1 MVNSPSDAKKSKS
14 KEDPE
19 QDSDAPD
26 SPPPDD
32 PAAFES
38 WDFQT
43 TAKIARKVL
52 KNSKFKTPNKDASDV
67 EAPKK
72 D

>member
-1 MVNSPSDAKKSKS
+1 MVNPPGDAKKSKS

-19 QDSDAPD
+19 QDPEAPD

-32 PAAFES
+32 PEAFES
-38 WDFQT
+38 WDHQT
-43 TAKIARKVL
+43 TAKIARNVL
-52 KNSKFKTPNKDASDV
+52 KNYKFKTPNKDASDV
-67 EAPKK
+67 EAPKE